1 MIIKNLVENEDG
13 SVDFDFKVDK
23 NENEFLINYAVK
35 ALMREGIIKATDD
48 EMNELIITQSELQE
62 KIG

>member
-23 NENEFLINYAVK
+23 RETEFLLSYAIK
-35 ALMREGIIKATDD
+35 ALMREGIIKT
-48 EMNELIITQSELQE
+48 SEEEFTNQQVDLPME
-62 KIG
+62 TTH